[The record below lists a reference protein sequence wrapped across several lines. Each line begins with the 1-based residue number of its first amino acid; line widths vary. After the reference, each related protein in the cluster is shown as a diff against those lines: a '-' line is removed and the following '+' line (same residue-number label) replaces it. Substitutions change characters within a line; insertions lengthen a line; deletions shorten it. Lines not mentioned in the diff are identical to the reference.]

1 MLDWLKGGGKTPGW
15 LAVSFDAAAL
25 QFAHARLAGGARALV
40 STYARREL
48 GGGKA
53 ALERL
58 SREFKL
64 ARYHCSTLL
73 RAGEYDL
80 LMVEAPNVP
89 RGELKSALRWKVKD
103 MVDYKIEDATLDVLD
118 IPPGEQTGGDG
129 PGHHVL
135 AVLARN
141 EVISARVRQF
151 EQARI
156 PLSAIDIQETAQR
169 NIATL
174 YEENGQGVLLL
185 YFGRD
190 WGLLTISHGGELYL
204 ARRLDM
210 GVEQLIAHESKGGG
224 LRIAQ
229 EGEGDEPLERV
240 ALEIQRTLDHFER
253 QFGHVA
259 VGKLLLAPTG
269 QATRLP
275 GTLRTRFTIPVQQL
289 DLRAVLAFGHAP
301 PDEHT
306 QWRLFHH
313 FGAALRDG
321 TP

>member
-1 MLDWLKGGGKTPGW
+1 MLDWLKGGGKTRGW
-15 LAVSFDAAAL
+15 LAVSFDAAAF
-25 QFAHARLAGGARALV
+25 QFAHARREAGVQALV
-40 STYARREL
+40 STYAAREL

-53 ALERL
+53 TLERL
-58 SREFKL
+58 TREFKL

-80 LMVEAPNVP
+80 LLVEAPNVP

-103 MVDYKIEDATLDVLD
+103 MVDYKIDDATLDVLD
-118 IPPGEQTGGDG
+118 IPPGEQTGGDA

-141 EVISARVRQF
+141 EVIRSRLRQF

-210 GVEQLIAHESKGGG
+210 GVEQLIAHDGGRIELVAHDGGG
-224 LRIAQ
+224 
-229 EGEGDEPLERV
+229 G
-240 ALEIQRTLDHFER
+240 
-253 QFGHVA
+253 
-259 VGKLLLAPTG
+259 
-269 QATRLP
+269 
-275 GTLRTRFTIPVQQL
+275 
-289 DLRAVLAFGHAP
+289 
-301 PDEHT
+301 
-306 QWRLFHH
+306 
-313 FGAALRDG
+313 
-321 TP
+321 